1 MQNGPAS
8 RAGGA
13 GRPGRTES
21 AATLSD
27 DQLSIRDLFAD
38 FFRRQSPTS
47 VVRAAEPLG
56 FDKDLWQ
63 RLITTGATEMGVS
76 EDAGGG
82 GSALSDL
89 VVVAEELGRAIAP
102 VPLIEHQVAARAH
115 PEPTVVSGER
125 IAAFAPRP
133 ADPDGLWS
141 LAPGGAVADVVV
153 GLDGNEF
160 VAVTSPAPGAG
171 PLNFGS
177 SPLADRSARAGERV
191 VLGGVDDFARARDE
205 WLVLMSAALTGIA
218 TSAMDIAVSYVNER
232 HQFGVPIGSFQA
244 VQQGLADLPG
254 LLAGAQLLVHKA
266 AWAADSADTV
276 GNSAEQ
282 ITDDVDDNAIRTPA
296 ALASMAFV
304 FASDVAATA
313 TDRSL
318 HYHGGYGFAEEY
330 DIQLFYRRARG
341 WALAYSDQDRESLR
355 LADQLF

>member
-1 MQNGPAS
+1 MQNGSAS
-8 RAGGA
+8 RAGSKA
-13 GRPGRTES
+13 RTES

-63 RLITTGATEMGVS
+63 RLITTGATGMGVP
-76 EDAGGG
+76 EDDGGG
-82 GSALSDL
+82 GSTLSDL

-102 VPLIEHQVAARAH
+102 VPLLEHQVVARAH
-115 PEPTVVSGER
+115 PDPALVSGEH

-133 ADPDGLWS
+133 ADADGMWS
-141 LAPGGAVADVVV
+141 LVPSGAVADVVV
-153 GLDGNEF
+153 GLDGDDF

-171 PLNFGS
+171 PANFGS
-177 SPLADRSARAGERV
+177 SPLSDRSARTGDRV
-191 VLGGVDDFARARDE
+191 VLGGAEPFARTRDE
-205 WLVLMSAALTGIA
+205 WLVLLSAALTGIA
-218 TSAMDIAVSYVNER
+218 TSAMDIAVTYVNER

-254 LLAGAQLLVHKA
+254 MIAGAQLLVHKA
-266 AWAADSADTV
+266 AWAADTAGDDAAR
-276 GNSAEQ
+276 NIA
-282 ITDDVDDNAIRTPA
+282 DDVNDNAIRTPA

-304 FASDVAATA
+304 FASDVAAAA

-341 WALAYSDQDRESLR
+341 WPLAYCDQDRESLR
-355 LADQLF
+355 LADRLF

>member
-1 MQNGPAS
+1 MQNS
-8 RAGGA
+8 
-13 GRPGRTES
+13 RTES

-63 RLITTGATEMGVS
+63 RLITTGATGMGVS

-82 GSALSDL
+82 GSTLSDL

-102 VPLIEHQVAARAH
+102 VPLLEHQVAARAH
-115 PEPTVVSGER
+115 PDPAVVSGEH
-125 IAAFAPRP
+125 IAAFSPRP
-133 ADPDGLWS
+133 ADADGLWS
-141 LAPGGAVADVVV
+141 LVPGGAVADVVI
-153 GLDGNEF
+153 GLDGGEF
-160 VAVTSPAPGAG
+160 VAVTSPSPGAG
-171 PLNFGS
+171 PANFGC
-177 SPLADRSARAGERV
+177 SPLADRSARAGERL
-191 VLGGVDDFARARDE
+191 VLGSADDFARARDE
-205 WLVLMSAALTGIA
+205 WLVLLSAALTGIA
-218 TSAMDIAVSYVNER
+218 TSALDIAVSYVKER

-254 LLAGAQLLVHKA
+254 LIAGAQLLVHKA
-266 AWAADSADTV
+266 AWAADTHGGSAHV
-276 GNSAEQ
+276 V
-282 ITDDVDDNAIRTPA
+282 TDDVDDDVIRTPA

-304 FASDVAATA
+304 FASDVAASA

-330 DIQLFYRRARG
+330 DIQLFYRRARA
-341 WALAYSDQDRESLR
+341 WALAYSDQDGESLR

>member
-1 MQNGPAS
+1 MQNGPA
-8 RAGGA
+8 
-13 GRPGRTES
+13 GRTSRTES

-76 EDAGGG
+76 EGAGGG

-102 VPLIEHQVAARAH
+102 VPLIEQQVAARAH
-115 PEPTVVSGER
+115 PDPALVSGER

-133 ADPDGLWS
+133 ADTDGLWS

-153 GLDGNEF
+153 GLDGNDF
-160 VAVTSPAPGAG
+160 VAVTSPAPGTG

-177 SPLADRSARAGERV
+177 SPLADRSARAGDRV
-191 VLGGVDDFARARDE
+191 VLGGADDFARARDE
-205 WLVLMSAALTGIA
+205 WLVLLSAALTGIA

-254 LLAGAQLLVHKA
+254 LIAGAQLLVHKA
-266 AWAADSADTV
+266 AWAADTV
-276 GNSAEQ
+276 GNSGEHM
-282 ITDDVDDNAIRTPA
+282 TDDVDDNAIRTPA

-341 WALAYSDQDRESLR
+341 WALAYSDQDREGLR

>member
-8 RAGGA
+8 RAGSKA
-13 GRPGRTES
+13 RTES

-63 RLITTGATEMGVS
+63 RLITTGATGMGVS

-82 GSALSDL
+82 GSTLSDL

-102 VPLIEHQVAARAH
+102 VPLLEHQVAARAH
-115 PEPTVVSGER
+115 PDPALVSGER

-133 ADPDGLWS
+133 ADADGLWS
-141 LAPGGAVADVVV
+141 LVPGGAVADVVL

-160 VAVTSPAPGAG
+160 VAVSSPPPGTG
-171 PLNFGS
+171 PANFGC
-177 SPLADRSARAGERV
+177 SPLADRSARSGERI
-191 VLGGVDDFARARDE
+191 VLGEAEQFARTRDE
-205 WLVLMSAALTGIA
+205 WLVLLSAALTGIA
-218 TSAMDIAVSYVNER
+218 TSAMDIAVTYVNER

-254 LLAGAQLLVHKA
+254 MIAGAQLLVHKA
-266 AWAADSADTV
+266 AWAADTAGDESAS
-276 GNSAEQ
+276 NIA
-282 ITDDVDDNAIRTPA
+282 DDVDDNAIRTPA

-304 FASDVAATA
+304 FASDVAAAA

-341 WALAYSDQDRESLR
+341 WALAYSDQDRESRR